1 MIFAIR
7 MDPPVVAGDWPRC
20 PRRTAR
26 TECGHVPPSAQASPG
41 PGAAV
46 TLTSRVLRRL
56 LALRPRECKAAADPC
71 TATHGRCGL
80 PITDFGLDR
89 RVVPREDH
97 DDACLLYTS
106 DAA

>member
-1 MIFAIR
+1 MILAIR

-41 PGAAV
+41 PGVAV

-71 TATHGRCGL
+71 TATPRALRAPDHGLRARPPCSPPRGPRRC
-80 PITDFGLDR
+80 R
-89 RVVPREDH
+89 RARARP
-97 DDACLLYTS
+97 T
-106 DAA
+106 